1 MNDTIYGP
9 LNTTIRSKEN
19 NLLSKNHLER
29 MIGADSYTDA
39 MSVLRETTYRNDVDE
54 IQASKNYDEM
64 FMKELEEAFKTAF
77 EAAPDADVIEVM
89 ALRYAYHNLKV
100 LFKEDYL
107 DDDLSH
113 LYIPIGRYDISELRK
128 AVKTGKSTVL
138 PQMYLDS
145 IIEMR
150 RELDEYDNPQSID
163 ILLDRCYFNHLKK
176 LAEQTGE
183 QEIVELVTKKI
194 DFYNISTLIRA
205 KRQNRG
211 RNFLSTILSD
221 AGSFNKED
229 LIRQADSGI
238 DGLIDFIKRSRY
250 KAIVEALDLE
260 DEHISVVLDR
270 AFDNAYMTE
279 MKKARLMTFGPLPV
293 LAFLY
298 AKETE
303 VMNLRLILSGK
314 ENNIDTELIRERMR
328 LSYGQ

>member
-145 IIEMR
+145 IVEMR

-163 ILLDRCYFNHLKK
+163 ILLDRCYFNHLKQ

-221 AGSFNKED
+221 AGSFNTED

-260 DEHISVVLDR
+260 GEHVSVVLDR

>member
-145 IIEMR
+145 IVEMR

-163 ILLDRCYFNHLKK
+163 ILLDRCYFNHLKQ
-176 LAEQTGE
+176 LAKQTGE
-183 QEIVELVTKKI
+183 QDIVELVTKKI
-194 DFYNISTLIRA
+194 DFYNISTLIRG

-229 LIRQADSGI
+229 LIRQADSDI

-279 MKKARLMTFGPLPV
+279 MKKARLMAFGPLPV

>member
-145 IIEMR
+145 IVEMR

-163 ILLDRCYFNHLKK
+163 ILLDRCYFNHLKQ

-221 AGSFNKED
+221 AGSFNKKD
-229 LIRQADSGI
+229 LIRQADSGV

-250 KAIVEALDLE
+250 KTIVEALDLE
-260 DEHISVVLDR
+260 DEHVSVVLDR

>member
-1 MNDTIYGP
+1 M
-9 LNTTIRSKEN
+9 
-19 NLLSKNHLER
+19 
-29 MIGADSYTDA
+29 
-39 MSVLRETTYRNDVDE
+39 
-54 IQASKNYDEM
+54 
-64 FMKELEEAFKTAF
+64 
-77 EAAPDADVIEVM
+77 
-89 ALRYAYHNLKV
+89 
-100 LFKEDYL
+100 
-107 DDDLSH
+107 
-113 LYIPIGRYDISELRK
+113 
-128 AVKTGKSTVL
+128 
-138 PQMYLDS
+138 
-145 IIEMR
+145 
-150 RELDEYDNPQSID
+150 
-163 ILLDRCYFNHLKK
+163 
-176 LAEQTGE
+176 
-183 QEIVELVTKKI
+183 

-221 AGSFNKED
+221 AGSFNKKD

-260 DEHISVVLDR
+260 DEHVSVVLDR

>member
-145 IIEMR
+145 IVEMR

-163 ILLDRCYFNHLKK
+163 ILLDRCYFNHLKQ

-229 LIRQADSGI
+229 LIRKADSGI

-260 DEHISVVLDR
+260 DEHVSVVLDR